1 MSVRYLPLERL
12 RCTMTSMSQGKV
24 KEIVETN
31 LGIYVWMMPDGKL
44 IGDGESN
51 YLSIASEKD
60 DSTKIAHLRHA
71 AHEVLRGNGIN
82 PCGAPYFMPG
92 NRKITDEEYADQL
105 MRFKSGLVPDEY
117 DVASMKES
125 LAAERR
131 GMN

>member
-1 MSVRYLPLERL
+1 MPLERL
-12 RCTMTSMSQGKV
+12 RCTITTMSQEKV
-24 KEIVETN
+24 REIAETN
-31 LGIYVWMMPDGKL
+31 LGLYVWMMPDGKL
-44 IGDGESN
+44 MGDGEAN
-51 YLSIASEKD
+51 YLCIASERND
-60 DSTKIAHLRHA
+60 NAKIANLRHV
-71 AHEVLRGNGIN
+71 AHEVLRGNGIS

-92 NRKITDEEYADQL
+92 NRKVTDEEYADQL